1 MVIMFVGN
9 IVSNMGDLE
18 LHGKLH
24 FVCNDNLIAFLMP
37 FNYELNLG
45 RLGDRAKSH
54 WFISKPIC

>member
-37 FNYELNLG
+37 LAIMN
-45 RLGDRAKSH
+45 
-54 WFISKPIC
+54 